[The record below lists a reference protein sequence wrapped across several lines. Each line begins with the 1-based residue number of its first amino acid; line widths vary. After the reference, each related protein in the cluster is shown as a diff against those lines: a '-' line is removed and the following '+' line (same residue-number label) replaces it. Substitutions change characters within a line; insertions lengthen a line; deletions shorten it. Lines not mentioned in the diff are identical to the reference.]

1 MMKAIVQDR
10 YGAPDVLALRE
21 VERPSV
27 GPRDVLIEV
36 RASAVNSGDARLRAM
51 RVPGGMGLFARLAFG
66 LFAPRTP
73 TLGAEL
79 SGVVREVGSAV
90 TRWRAGDEVFALSG
104 MRMGAHAEF
113 CALPEDAC
121 IARKPAG
128 LPFADAAAL
137 AFGGTTALDF
147 FRRAKLAKGE
157 ELLVYGASG
166 AVGTAAIQLAHHAGA
181 RVTAVCSAGNA
192 ALVRELGAD
201 RVIDYRAEDF
211 TKSDARYDV
220 VMETVGALSFRQC
233 ERVLRPR
240 GRLLLVSAS
249 MGQMLSAPWFN
260 ATTDKR
266 VIAGPVT
273 ERVEDVEALAHMVA
287 AGTYRAVIDRRY
299 TLEQIAEAHTYVD
312 TGRKKGS
319 VVVTI
324 G

>member
-1 MMKAIVQDR
+1 MKAIVQDR
-10 YGAPDVLALRE
+10 YGSPDVLALRE
-21 VERPSV
+21 VDRPAI

-66 LFAPRTP
+66 VFGPRKP

-79 SGVVREVGSAV
+79 AGVVREVGSAV

-113 CALPEDAC
+113 CALPEDGC

-128 LPFADAAAL
+128 LPFTDAAAL

-211 TKSDARYDV
+211 TKADARYDV
-220 VMETVGALSFRQC
+220 VMDTVGALSFRQC
-233 ERVLRPR
+233 EPVLRPR
-240 GRLLLVSAS
+240 GRLLLVSAN
-249 MGQMLSAPWFN
+249 MGQMLSSLWFS

-273 ERVEDVEALAHMVA
+273 ERVEDVETLAHMVA
-287 AGTYRAVIDRRY
+287 AGAYRAVIDRRY
-299 TLEQIAEAHTYVD
+299 TLEQIAEAHAYVD

-319 VVVTI
+319 VVVSI